1 MRRDKKGERRIAL
14 KVNASGVHRLAAGT
28 PLYRSGS
35 KDATANGKRWKQK
48 KRGQY

>member
-1 MRRDKKGERRIAL
+1 MRRNKKGERRIAL

-28 PLYRSGS
+28 PLHRPVPRTQAV
-35 KDATANGKRWKQK
+35 KRKRWKQK